1 MEGVG
6 ARMVEVDDIVAAV
19 GEGMCGMRGTPCL
32 GCCAKK
38 KIIEHYFFDV
48 QCLQK
53 TPPQRIQTKMLFI
66 FKEHYFAQNQNAE
79 CFYQKQCNFSWQFAC
94 KNLQIVANGNK
105 ITTTLVTTVSR

>member
-38 KIIEHYFFDV
+38 KITEHYFFDV

-66 FKEHYFAQNQNAE
+66 FKEHYFAQTKTLNVFTRNNA
-79 CFYQKQCNFSWQFAC
+79 
-94 KNLQIVANGNK
+94 
-105 ITTTLVTTVSR
+105 TLVGNLHAKIFRLWPTETK